1 MKSVVLLLLAA
12 IQLSAAYSYSSY
24 NSYSRPRE
32 VFTYAP
38 NFQAALQQSQ
48 AEGKP
53 ILVIVHLTNCR
64 ACKDLFND
72 LPKSQEI
79 QNLAKRYVVVH
90 SLDGSD
96 KQLEN
101 LGPRSDR
108 YFPRCFIFGRNGQ
121 LIPIRNSR
129 QPKYPFYYSTASELA
144 KSLNDGLASGQY

>member
-12 IQLSAAYSYSSY
+12 IQLSAAYSY
-24 NSYSRPRE
+24 NSYSRPKE

-64 ACKDLFND
+64 ACKDLFAD
-72 LPKSQEI
+72 LPKSQDI
-79 QNLAKRYVVVH
+79 QTLSQRYVVVH

-101 LGPRSDR
+101 FGPRTDR
-108 YFPRCFIFGRNGQ
+108 YFPRCFIYGRNGNM
-121 LIPIRNSR
+121 IPIKNSR
-129 QPKYPFYYSTASELA
+129 QPKYPYYYSTASELA
-144 KSLNDGLASGQY
+144 KSMNDVITGGQY